1 MDSRKSLHG
10 QFSKLHPSMPVTTRI
25 GIIGAGPSGLA
36 AAYALAKL
44 GYSNVTVLE
53 KHHTVAGMCES
64 VDIGGTGSLN
74 QYKHFVT
81 EFSSQMLSRWLRSS
95 CDDAGRVYDL
105 GGQVIASNSAPTITH
120 LAKEI
125 GAEFEEM
132 DAHKLALIDSQTG
145 NYKDLEVADDYVSLI
160 SLTLKLQVRDTCT
173 FGMRA
178 S

>member
-1 MDSRKSLHG
+1 M
-10 QFSKLHPSMPVTTRI
+10 
-25 GIIGAGPSGLA
+25 
-36 AAYALAKL
+36 
-44 GYSNVTVLE
+44 
-53 KHHTVAGMCES
+53 
-64 VDIGGTGSLN
+64 
-74 QYKHFVT
+74 
-81 EFSSQMLSRWLRSS
+81 RSS

-125 GAEFEEM
+125 GADFEEM